1 MKLTGVHLLLTYE
14 CNYECDH
21 CFTWGSPWNPG
32 TMTMENIR
40 DIIGQAIEVGTV
52 TSFYFEGGEPFLYY
66 PILVY
71 GVEEAVKSGFSAGL
85 VTNAYWATA
94 LEDAILWLKP
104 LSGKVKDLSIS
115 TDLFHADERISQQ
128 AKLASSAAEELAL
141 GTGLLTILESDEPEG
156 CSVVGQLPIG
166 ESTVMHRGRAA
177 EKLVE
182 GVPRTD
188 WTTFI
193 ECPYEDL
200 REPGRLHID
209 PLGYVH
215 ICQGIT
221 IGNVFS
227 QRLVEICKDYDPDT
241 HPVAGPI
248 LAGGPAELVRRYDL
262 EHDDAYVDACHICY
276 DARLKLRERFPDQL
290 SPDQMY
296 GVVGL
301 EE

>member
-1 MKLTGVHLLLTYE
+1 
-14 CNYECDH
+14 
-21 CFTWGSPWNPG
+21 
-32 TMTMENIR
+32 MTMENIR
-40 DIIGQAIEVGTV
+40 DIIGQAKEVGTV
-52 TSFYFEGGEPFLYY
+52 TSVYFEGGEPFLYY
-66 PILVY
+66 PILVFS
-71 GVEEAVKSGFSAGL
+71 VEEAVRSGFEAGF
-85 VTNAYWATA
+85 VSNAYWATA
-94 LEDAILWLKP
+94 LEDAVLWLEP
-104 LSGKVKDLSIS
+104 LSGKVEKLSIS
-115 TDLFHADERISQQ
+115 TDLFHYDERISQQ
-128 AKLASSAAEELAL
+128 AKVASSAAQELGMEA
-141 GTGLLTILESDEPEG
+141 GLLTILESDEPEG
-156 CSVVGQLPIG
+156 GNVVGQLPIG

-193 ECPYEDL
+193 ECPYEEL
-200 REPGRLHID
+200 REPDRLHID

-221 IGNVFS
+221 IGNVYS
-227 QRLVEICKDYDPDT
+227 QRLVEICEEYDPDA
-241 HPVAGPI
+241 HPVAGPL